1 MAQLGEV
8 LSGLLTDVVR
18 ARMAADAATAQAVEA
33 YRADPAL
40 ASMSVPRVTVSNVTV
55 KLNFA
60 VAGVTI
66 PTRQPVPAEQ
76 ASAQWSSVI
85 RARVGPMMP
94 RYPGPAPTPEPS
106 PFPSPKP
113 APSARALPPDVELPD
128 RVPVEFDVAP
138 ELIQGIVEG
147 RIEPVVTAT
156 VDGIV
161 QGSQAPISAELRE
174 RIASTVRREALVY
187 ADILRQRELANQ
199 ALDSQLEVDIVADTV
214 AGASPEALQSLE
226 VTFSIDDIE
235 DIVSSTTGWR

>member
-8 LSGLLTDVVR
+8 LSGLLTDVIR

-40 ASMSVPRVTVSNVTV
+40 ASMSLPRVTISNVTV

-76 ASAQWSSVI
+76 AIAQWSSVI
-85 RARVGPMMP
+85 RARVGPLMP
-94 RYPGPAPTPEPS
+94 RPPRPAPVPEPT
-106 PFPSPKP
+106 PFPTPKP
-113 APSARALPPDVELPD
+113 APTARALPPDVELPD
-128 RVPVEFDVAP
+128 RVPVEIDVSP
-138 ELIQGIVEG
+138 ELVQGIVEG
-147 RIEPVVTAT
+147 RIEPMVAAT

-161 QGSQAPISAELRE
+161 RGSQAPISAELRD
-174 RIASTVRREALVY
+174 RIASTVRKEALAF
-187 ADILRQRELANQ
+187 ADILRQRQLANQ
-199 ALDSQLEVDIVADTV
+199 ALDSQLEVDIVADKV
-214 AGASPEALQSLE
+214 AGAKPEALQSLE
-226 VTFSIDDIE
+226 VTFSVDDIE